1 MTTPPESRDGAETRR
16 FEGRF
21 LWASVAV
28 AALLLVLLALGLSYS
43 ITSRN
48 KVCPP
53 GNPDCGRLPP
63 VAPPAQLPGAPP
75 PG

>member
-1 MTTPPESRDGAETRR
+1 MTILREPRNDAESRRVERR
-16 FEGRF
+16 FV
-21 LWASVAV
+21 WAGVAV
-28 AALLLVLLALGLSYS
+28 VALLAVLLALGLSYS

-53 GNPDCGRLPP
+53 GDPDCGRLPP
-63 VAPPAQLPGAPP
+63 TATPAQLPGAPA